1 MAAIALRTCIGCRG
15 KFPKRTLLRFVCHSD
30 SRLRS
35 DKTGKL
41 PGRGGY
47 VCGGQ
52 ACITEAFKSHKR
64 VNSLLRTNLSKQI
77 VTQFKQ
83 ELLNSVIQDRR
94 KKGDINEKTQ

>member
-15 KFPKRTLLRFVCHSD
+15 KFPKKTLLRFVCHSD
-30 SRLRS
+30 LGLRA

-47 VCGGQ
+47 VCEAQ
-52 ACITEAFKSHKR
+52 ACITGAFKSHKR

-77 VTQFKQ
+77 VMQFKQ
-83 ELLNSVIQDRR
+83 ELLNSVIRDSRQR
-94 KKGDINEKTQ
+94 GDIDEKTQ

>member
-15 KFPKRTLLRFVCHSD
+15 KFSKKTLLRFVCHSD
-30 SRLRS
+30 SGLRA

-47 VCGGQ
+47 VCEAQ

-77 VTQFKQ
+77 VMQFKQ
-83 ELLNSVIQDRR
+83 ELLNSVIRDSRQR
-94 KKGDINEKTQ
+94 GDIDEKTQ